1 MKTNTAY
8 SNAVIVSR
16 LSIER
21 CQNYLAHMHAL
32 LYLCEPSNMGLDKTV
47 SGSMLKLMENM
58 ERELNQSVAALG
70 TYS

>member
-1 MKTNTAY
+1 
-8 SNAVIVSR
+8 
-16 LSIER
+16 
-21 CQNYLAHMHAL
+21 MHAL